1 MIPKPIPKPARPEEV
16 QGPVPDERLRP
27 AMEVLAR
34 QDPDMAKAYKRCGLP
49 PERSSEPGFA
59 GLIRM
64 IAGQQVSVQS
74 ARAIVTR
81 LEERAMPLTAERFLL
96 LGEDDLK
103 AVGFSRP
110 KMRYGRILAEEI
122 AGGGLDI
129 DGLAALDDAAAIA
142 ALTRIK
148 GIGPWTAEIYLLFAL
163 GRPDI
168 LPVDD
173 LALCVA
179 AQHLKGLAERPDRKA
194 MLTLGEPW
202 RPFRSAAARF
212 LWHLYR
218 HPGVALGQGD
228 GTLASQTARARKAS
242 TKRP

>member
-1 MIPKPIPKPARPEEV
+1 MIPKQEATQTPDAE
-16 QGPVPDERLRP
+16 QGPPPDERLRP
-27 AMEVLAR
+27 AMEALAAR
-34 QDPDMAKAYKRCGLP
+34 DADMAAAYARCGLP

-81 LEERAMPLTAERFLL
+81 LEEKADPLTAEEFLRL
-96 LGEDDLK
+96 NEDDLK

-122 AGGGLDI
+122 VGGGLDI

-163 GRPDI
+163 GRPDVW
-168 LPVDD
+168 PVDD
-173 LALCVA
+173 LALCIA

-218 HPGVALGQGD
+218 HPGVALGRGV
-228 GTLASQTARARKAS
+228 
-242 TKRP
+242 KRSA